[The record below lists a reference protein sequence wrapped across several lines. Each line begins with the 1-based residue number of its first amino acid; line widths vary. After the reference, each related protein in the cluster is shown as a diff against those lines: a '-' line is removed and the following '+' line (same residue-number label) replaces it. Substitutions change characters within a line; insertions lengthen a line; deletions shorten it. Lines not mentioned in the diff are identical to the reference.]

1 MIQRNSFKSND
12 TTPLSRKEGQGGGLQ
27 RWAILKVWWDEL
39 CEIVKDEGILVFI
52 ILLPLGYPLLYAM
65 IYNTET
71 QRELPICVVDDSMS
85 ARSRDFIRRVDATS
99 EVKVVARCADM
110 SQAQELLRRRD
121 AYGILRVPAEFDRDL
136 WRGQQTVVG
145 LYSDLTS
152 MLYYK
157 VEYLAV
163 INVAQEVNRQIKVLE
178 RQTNISRREEQ
189 LARWPI
195 RFEEVKMYNPQ
206 GGFASFL
213 IPPVLMLILQQALCL
228 GVGMSMGRS
237 RERFRG
243 LVIPPT
249 RHYKNTLAIVL
260 GKGLVHFL
268 LFLLMAFYMSLC
280 VTRWFGLP
288 QLAHFVDLLG
298 FFVPYLLACTYM
310 AIFWSHFIYRREDC
324 ILLFVF
330 MSIPLLF
337 LSGVSWPGASIP
349 TLWRIV
355 GSVFP
360 STWGLNAYV
369 RISGMGAS
377 LGDCRQELMAL
388 WILAAIYFLLS
399 CLLYMAEIRKAVGR
413 SVLS

>member
-1 MIQRNSFKSND
+1 MIRPKF
-12 TTPLSRKEGQGGGLQ
+12 P
-27 RWAILKVWWDEL
+27 IFHVWWDEL
-39 CEIVKDEGILVFI
+39 CELVKDEGILIFV
-52 ILLPLGYPLLYAM
+52 ILLPLAYPLLYAM

-71 QRELPICVVDDSMS
+71 QRQLPICVVDENMS

-99 EVKVVARCADM
+99 EVKVVAHCTDM
-110 SQAQELLRRRD
+110 AQARELLRRRD
-121 AYGILRVPAEFDRDL
+121 AFGILCIPAEFDQRL
-136 WRGQQTVVG
+136 WRGQQAVVG

-163 INVAQEVNRQIKVLE
+163 INVAQELNRNIKVRE
-178 RQTNISRREEQ
+178 HQQNTTDREEQ

-195 RFEEVKMYNPQ
+195 RFDEVKIYNSA
-206 GGFASFL
+206 GGFAAFL

-243 LVIPPT
+243 LVVPPT
-249 RHYKNTLAIVL
+249 KHYKNTLAIVL
-260 GKGLVHFL
+260 GKSMVHFL
-268 LFLLMAFYMSLC
+268 LFLLMAFYMAIC

-288 QLAHFVDLLG
+288 QIGHFTDLLG

-310 AIFWSHFIYRREDC
+310 AMFYSSFIYRREDC

-349 TLWRIV
+349 PLWKAV
-355 GSVFP
+355 GSIFP

-369 RISGMGAS
+369 RIQDMGAS
-377 LGDCRQELMAL
+377 LADCRHEILSL

-399 CLLYMAEIRKAVGR
+399 CFIYMFEIRKAVGR
-413 SVLS
+413 TVLN

>member
-1 MIQRNSFKSND
+1 M
-12 TTPLSRKEGQGGGLQ
+12 RKPKFP
-27 RWAILKVWWDEL
+27 ILHVWLDEL
-39 CEIVKDEGILVFI
+39 SELVKDEGILIFI

-71 QRELPICVVDDSMS
+71 QRELPICVVDDAMS
-85 ARSRDFIRRVDATS
+85 SRSRDFIRRVDATA
-99 EVKVVARCADM
+99 EVNVAAHCTSMAE
-110 SQAQELLRRRD
+110 AQELMRRRD
-121 AYGILRVPAEFDRDL
+121 VFGILRIPREFDRQL
-136 WRGQQTVVG
+136 WLGEQTIVG

-152 MLYYK
+152 VLYYK

-163 INVAQEVNRQIKVLE
+163 ANVAQDMNRDIKVQE
-178 RQTNISRREEQ
+178 RLTSTTAREEEVT
-189 LARWPI
+189 RWPI
-195 RFEEVKMYNPQ
+195 RFEEVKLYNSA
-206 GGFASFL
+206 GGFAAFL

-228 GVGMSMGRS
+228 GIGMSMGRS

-243 LVIPPT
+243 LIIPPT
-249 RHYKNTLAIVL
+249 RHYKNSLAIVL

-268 LFLLMAFYMSLC
+268 LFMLMAFYMAIC

-288 QLAHFVDLLG
+288 QLAHFWDLLG

-310 AIFWSHFIYRREDC
+310 AIFYSSFIYRREDC

-337 LSGVSWPGASIP
+337 LSGVSWPGSAVP
-349 TLWRIV
+349 PLWKAV

-377 LGDCRQELMAL
+377 LGDCHTEILAL

-399 CLLYMAEIRKAVGR
+399 CFIYMFEIRKAVGR
-413 SVLS
+413 SVLN

>member
-1 MIQRNSFKSND
+1 MKR
-12 TTPLSRKEGQGGGLQ
+12 PLFP
-27 RWAILKVWWDEL
+27 ILHVWWDEL
-39 CEIVKDEGILVFI
+39 CESVKDEGILIFM
-52 ILLPLGYPLLYAM
+52 ILLPLAYPLLYAM
-65 IYNTET
+65 IYDTET
-71 QRELPICVVDDSMS
+71 QRELPICVVDDNLSD
-85 ARSRDFIRRVDATS
+85 RSRDFVRRVDATPEVRVVSHCANMS
-99 EVKVVARCADM
+99 E
-110 SQAQELLRRRD
+110 AQELMRRREVF
-121 AYGILRVPAEFDRDL
+121 GILRIPAEFDREL
-136 WRGQQTVVG
+136 WRGRQTVVG

-163 INVAQEVNRQIKVLE
+163 INVAQELNRNIKVLE
-178 RQTNISRREEQ
+178 HQTATTRREEQ

-195 RFEEVKMYNPQ
+195 RFEEVKLYNPQ
-206 GGFASFL
+206 GGFAAFL

-268 LFLLMAFYMSLC
+268 LFLLMAFYMAVC
-280 VTRWFGLP
+280 VTRWFALP
-288 QLAHFVDLLG
+288 QLAHFWTLLG

-310 AIFWSHFIYRREDC
+310 AIFYSSFVYRREDC

-337 LSGVSWPGASIP
+337 LSGVSWPGAAVP
-349 TLWRIV
+349 PLWKAV
-355 GSVFP
+355 GSIFP

-377 LGDCRQELMAL
+377 LGDCRGELIAL
-388 WILAAIYFLLS
+388 WTLAGIYFLLS
-399 CLLYMAEIRKAVGR
+399 CFVYMREIRKAVGR
-413 SVLS
+413 SVLN

>member
-1 MIQRNSFKSND
+1 MIRPKF
-12 TTPLSRKEGQGGGLQ
+12 P
-27 RWAILKVWWDEL
+27 ILHVWWDEL
-39 CEIVKDEGILVFI
+39 CELVKDEGILIFV
-52 ILLPLGYPLLYAM
+52 ILLPLAYPLLYAM

-71 QRELPICVVDDSMS
+71 QRELPICVVDDSMT

-99 EVKVVARCADM
+99 EVKVIGYCASM
-110 SQAQELLRRRD
+110 AEAQERLRCRD
-121 AYGILRVPAEFDRDL
+121 AFGILRIPAEFDHDL
-136 WRGQQTVVG
+136 WRGRQTVVG

-163 INVAQEVNRQIKVLE
+163 INVAQEMNRHIKVRE
-178 RQTNISRREEQ
+178 HQTNTTRREDQ
-189 LARWPI
+189 LGEWPI

-206 GGFASFL
+206 GGFAAFL

-249 RHYKNTLAIVL
+249 KHYKNTLAIVL

-268 LFLLMAFYMSLC
+268 LFLLMAFYMAVC
-280 VTRWFGLP
+280 VTRWFELP
-288 QLAHFVDLLG
+288 QLGHLWDLLG

-310 AIFWSHFIYRREDC
+310 AMFWSHFIYRREDC

-337 LSGVSWPGASIP
+337 LSGVSWPGAAIP
-349 TLWRIV
+349 PLWKVV
-355 GSVFP
+355 GSIFP

-369 RISGMGAS
+369 RINGMGAS
-377 LGDCRQELMAL
+377 LGDCRQEIIML
-388 WILAAIYFLLS
+388 WILTAFYFLLS
-399 CLLYMAEIRKAVGR
+399 CFLYMFEIRKAVGR
-413 SVLS
+413 TVLN

>member
-1 MIQRNSFKSND
+1 MIKPKF
-12 TTPLSRKEGQGGGLQ
+12 P
-27 RWAILKVWWDEL
+27 ILHVWLDEL
-39 CEIVKDEGILVFI
+39 SELVKDEGILIFI
-52 ILLPLGYPLLYAM
+52 ILLPLAYPLLYAM
-65 IYNTET
+65 IYNNET
-71 QRELPICVVDDSMS
+71 QRQLPICVVDESLTS
-85 ARSRDFIRRVDATS
+85 RSRDFIRRVDATPEINIVS
-99 EVKVVARCADM
+99 HCTDM
-110 SQAQELLRRRD
+110 AQAQELMRRRD
-121 AYGILRVPAEFDRDL
+121 VFAILRVPAEFNNDL
-136 WRGQQTVVG
+136 WRGRQTVVG
-145 LYSDLTS
+145 VYSDLTS
-152 MLYYK
+152 MIYYK
-157 VEYLAV
+157 VVYLGV
-163 INVAQEVNRQIKVLE
+163 INVAQEVNRNIKVME
-178 RQTNISRREEQ
+178 RQTNVSRREEQ

-195 RFEEVKMYNPQ
+195 RFEEVKLYNSA

-213 IPPVLMLILQQALCL
+213 IPPVLMLIIQQALCL

-249 RHYKNTLAIVL
+249 KHYKNTLAIVL

-268 LFLLMAFYMSLC
+268 LFLLMAFYVSMC

-288 QLAHFVDLLG
+288 QLGHFWDLLG

-310 AIFWSHFIYRREDC
+310 AIFYSSFIYRREDC

-337 LSGVSWPGASIP
+337 ISGVSWPGAAVPPFWKVI
-349 TLWRIV
+349 

-369 RISGMGAS
+369 RIQGMGAS
-377 LGDCRQELMAL
+377 LGDCHTEIMAL

-399 CLLYMAEIRKAVGR
+399 CLFYMFEIRKAVGR
-413 SVLS
+413 TILN

>member
-1 MIQRNSFKSND
+1 MIKPKF
-12 TTPLSRKEGQGGGLQ
+12 P
-27 RWAILKVWWDEL
+27 ILHVWLDEL
-39 CEIVKDEGILVFI
+39 SELVKDEGILIFI
-52 ILLPLGYPLLYAM
+52 ILLPLAYPLLYAM
-65 IYNTET
+65 IYNNET
-71 QRELPICVVDDSMS
+71 QRQLPICVVDESLTS
-85 ARSRDFIRRVDATS
+85 RSRDFIRRVDATPEINIVS
-99 EVKVVARCADM
+99 HCTDM
-110 SQAQELLRRRD
+110 AQAQELMRRRD
-121 AYGILRVPAEFDRDL
+121 VFAILRVPAEFNNDL
-136 WRGQQTVVG
+136 WRGRQTVVG
-145 LYSDLTS
+145 VYSDLTS
-152 MLYYK
+152 MIYYK
-157 VEYLAV
+157 VVYLGV
-163 INVAQEVNRQIKVLE
+163 INVAQEVNRNIKVME
-178 RQTNISRREEQ
+178 RQTNVSRREEQ

-195 RFEEVKMYNPQ
+195 RFEEVKLYNSA

-249 RHYKNTLAIVL
+249 KHYKNTLAIVL

-268 LFLLMAFYMSLC
+268 LFLLMAFYVSMC

-288 QLAHFVDLLG
+288 QLGHFWDLLG

-310 AIFWSHFIYRREDC
+310 AIFYSSFIYRREDC

-337 LSGVSWPGASIP
+337 ISGVSWPGAAVPPFWKVI
-349 TLWRIV
+349 

-369 RISGMGAS
+369 RIQGMGAS
-377 LGDCRQELMAL
+377 LGDCHTEIMAL

-399 CLLYMAEIRKAVGR
+399 CLFYMFEIRKAVGR
-413 SVLS
+413 TILN

>member
-1 MIQRNSFKSND
+1 MIRPSF
-12 TTPLSRKEGQGGGLQ
+12 P
-27 RWAILKVWWDEL
+27 ILHVWWDEF
-39 CEIVKDEGILVFI
+39 CELVKDEGILIFV
-52 ILLPLGYPLLYAM
+52 ILLPLAYPLLYAM

-71 QRELPICVVDDSMS
+71 QRELPICVVDDCMT
-85 ARSRDFIRRVDATS
+85 ARSRDLIRRVDATP
-99 EVKVVARCADM
+99 EVGVAAHCINMDE
-110 SQAQELLRRRD
+110 AQELMRRRQVF
-121 AYGILRVPAEFDRDL
+121 GILRIPREFDMQL
-136 WRGQQTVVG
+136 WRGEQTVVG

-163 INVAQEVNRQIKVLE
+163 INVAQELNRNIKVRE
-178 RQTNISRREEQ
+178 HQQHTTAREEQ

-195 RFEEVKMYNPQ
+195 RFEEVKMYNPA
-206 GGFASFL
+206 GGFAAFL

-249 RHYKNTLAIVL
+249 RHYKNTLAVVL

-268 LFLLMAFYMSLC
+268 IFMLMGFYMAVC

-288 QLAHFVDLLG
+288 QQGHFLDLLG

-310 AIFWSHFIYRREDC
+310 AIFWSSFIFRREDC

-330 MSIPLLF
+330 MSVPLLF
-337 LSGVSWPGASIP
+337 LTGVSWPGASVP
-349 TLWRIV
+349 PLWKVV

-360 STWGLNAYV
+360 STWGANAYV
-369 RISGMGAS
+369 RIQGMGAS
-377 LGDCRQELMAL
+377 LGDCRQELMML
-388 WILAAIYFLLS
+388 WRLAGIYFLLS
-399 CLLYMAEIRKAVGR
+399 CFMYLFEIRRAVGR
-413 SVLS
+413 SVLR

>member
-1 MIQRNSFKSND
+1 M
-12 TTPLSRKEGQGGGLQ
+12 RKPKFP
-27 RWAILKVWWDEL
+27 ILHVWLDEL
-39 CEIVKDEGILVFI
+39 SELVKDEGILIFV
-52 ILLPLGYPLLYAM
+52 ILLPLAYPLLYAM

-71 QRELPICVVDDSMS
+71 QRELPICVVDDNMS

-99 EVKVVARCADM
+99 EVSVAAHCTSMAE
-110 SQAQELLRRRD
+110 AQELLRRRD
-121 AYGILRVPAEFDRDL
+121 VYGILRIPREFDQRL
-136 WRGQQTVVG
+136 WRGQQAVVG

-163 INVAQEVNRQIKVLE
+163 INVAQELNRNIKVME
-178 RQTNISRREEQ
+178 HQQHTTAREES

-195 RFEEVKMYNPQ
+195 RFDEVKMYNPA
-206 GGFASFL
+206 GGFAAFL

-249 RHYKNTLAIVL
+249 KHYKNTLAIVL
-260 GKGLVHFL
+260 GKALVHFL
-268 LFLLMAFYMSLC
+268 LFLLMAFYMAVC

-288 QLAHFVDLLG
+288 QLGHFWDLLG
-298 FFVPYLLACTYM
+298 FFVPYLAACTFM
-310 AIFWSHFIYRREDC
+310 AMFWSSFIYRREDC

-349 TLWRIV
+349 PLWQAV
-355 GSVFP
+355 ASVFP

-369 RISGMGAS
+369 RIQGMGAS
-377 LGDCRQELMAL
+377 LGDCRTEIIAL
-388 WILAAIYFLLS
+388 WLLAGIYFLLT
-399 CLLYMAEIRKAVGR
+399 CFAYMFEIRRSVGR
-413 SVLS
+413 TILE

>member
-1 MIQRNSFKSND
+1 MKKPSF
-12 TTPLSRKEGQGGGLQ
+12 P
-27 RWAILKVWWDEL
+27 ILHVWWDEL
-39 CEIVKDEGILVFI
+39 CDIVKDEGILIFI
-52 ILLPLGYPLLYAM
+52 ILLPIAYPLLYAM

-71 QRELPICVVDDSMS
+71 QRELPVCVVDECHSQ
-85 ARSRDFIRRVDATS
+85 RTRDMLRRIDATP
-99 EVKVVARCADM
+99 EVCIAAHCATMGEAR
-110 SQAQELLRRRD
+110 ELLRRRQ
-121 AYGILRVPAEFDRDL
+121 AFGIIEVPRDFDLRLA
-136 WRGQQTVVG
+136 RGQQATLG
-145 LYSDLTS
+145 IYSDLTS

-157 VEYLAV
+157 VLYLGV
-163 INVAQEVNRQIKVLE
+163 INVVQELNRNIKVSE
-178 RQTNISRREEQ
+178 RSQRPSTAHEEE

-195 RFEEVKMYNPQ
+195 RFSEVHLYNPQ
-206 GGFASFL
+206 GGFAAFL

-268 LFLLMAFYMSLC
+268 LFMLMAFYMAVC

-288 QLAHFVDLLG
+288 QLAHTATLLG
-298 FFVPYLLACTYM
+298 FFVPYLLACVYM
-310 AIFWSHFIYRREDC
+310 AIFYSSFIYRREDC

-337 LSGVSWPGASIP
+337 LSGVSWPGAAVP
-349 TLWRIV
+349 PFWHYV
-355 GSVFP
+355 AMVFP

-369 RISGMGAS
+369 RISTMGAS
-377 LGDCRQELMAL
+377 LGDMRTELFAL
-388 WILAAIYFLLS
+388 WLLAAIYFLLS
-399 CLLYMAEIRKAVGR
+399 CLMYMREIRRAVGR
-413 SVLS
+413 TILE

>member
-1 MIQRNSFKSND
+1 MIRPKF
-12 TTPLSRKEGQGGGLQ
+12 P
-27 RWAILKVWWDEL
+27 ILHVWLDEL
-39 CEIVKDEGILVFI
+39 TDIVKDEGILIFI
-52 ILLPLGYPLLYAM
+52 ILLPLAYPLLYAM

-71 QRELPICVVDDSMS
+71 QRELPICVVDDNMS
-85 ARSRDFIRRVDATS
+85 ARSRDFIRRVDATP
-99 EVKVVARCADM
+99 EVKVAAHCVSMAD
-110 SQAQELLRRRD
+110 AQELMRMRKV
-121 AYGILRVPAEFDRDL
+121 YGILRIPSEFDTEL
-136 WRGQQTVVG
+136 WRGNQTVVG

-163 INVAQEVNRQIKVLE
+163 INVAQELNRNIKVRE
-178 RQTNISRREEQ
+178 HQNTTTSREES

-195 RFEEVKMYNPQ
+195 RFDEVKMYNSA
-206 GGFASFL
+206 GGFAAFL

-237 RERFRG
+237 RERFHG

-249 RHYKNTLAIVL
+249 KHYKNTLAIVL

-268 LFLLMAFYMSLC
+268 LFLLMAFYMSTC

-298 FFVPYLLACTYM
+298 FFIPYLLACTYM
-310 AIFWSHFIYRREDC
+310 AIFYSSFIYRREDC

-349 TLWRIV
+349 PLWKVV

-377 LGDCRQELMAL
+377 LGDCREEIMAL

-399 CLLYMAEIRKAVGR
+399 CLMYMFEIRKAVGR
-413 SVLS
+413 SLLN

>member
-1 MIQRNSFKSND
+1 MIKPKF
-12 TTPLSRKEGQGGGLQ
+12 P
-27 RWAILKVWWDEL
+27 ILHVWWDEL
-39 CEIVKDEGILVFI
+39 CEIVKDEGILIFM
-52 ILLPLGYPLLYAM
+52 ILLPLAYPLLYAM
-65 IYNTET
+65 IYNTEA
-71 QRELPICVVDDSMS
+71 QHQLPICVVDDCLSD
-85 ARSRDFIRRVDATS
+85 RSRDFIRRVDATQ
-99 EVKVVARCADM
+99 EVKVACHCTTM
-110 SQAQELLRRRD
+110 SEAQELMRRREVF
-121 AYGILRVPAEFDRDL
+121 GILRIPAEFDREL
-136 WRGQQTVVG
+136 WRGRQAVVG

-163 INVAQEVNRQIKVLE
+163 INVVQELNRNIKVQE
-178 RQTNISRREEQ
+178 HQTNTSRREEE

-195 RFEEVKMYNPQ
+195 RFEEVKLYNPQ
-206 GGFASFL
+206 GGFAAFL

-228 GVGMSMGRS
+228 GIGMSMGRS

-268 LFLLMAFYMSLC
+268 LFLLMAFYMAVC

-288 QLAHFVDLLG
+288 QLAHFWTLLG

-310 AIFWSHFIYRREDC
+310 AIFYSSFVYRREDC

-337 LSGVSWPGASIP
+337 LSGVSWPGAAVP
-349 TLWRIV
+349 PLWKAV

-369 RISGMGAS
+369 RIQGMGAS
-377 LGDCRQELMAL
+377 LGDCRDELFAL
-388 WILAAIYFLLS
+388 WTLAGIYFLLS
-399 CLLYMAEIRKAVGR
+399 CLVYMYEIRKTVGR
-413 SVLS
+413 SLLN

>member
-1 MIQRNSFKSND
+1 M
-12 TTPLSRKEGQGGGLQ
+12 
-27 RWAILKVWWDEL
+27 LKAVIHVWLDEL
-39 CEIVKDEGILVFI
+39 SEIVKDEGILIFI
-52 ILLPLGYPLLYAM
+52 ILLPLAYPLLYAM

-71 QRELPICVVDDSMS
+71 QRQLPICVVDDCMTD
-85 ARSRDFIRRVDATS
+85 RSRDFIRRVDATS
-99 EVKVVARCADM
+99 EVMVSERCASM
-110 SQAQELLRRRD
+110 SDAQELLRRREVF
-121 AYGILRVPAEFDRDL
+121 GILRIPREFDQRL
-136 WRGQQTVVG
+136 WRGQQAVVG

-163 INVAQEVNRQIKVLE
+163 INVAQEVNRNIKVTE
-178 RQTNISRREEQ
+178 HQTNISRKEEQ
-189 LARWPI
+189 VARWPI
-195 RFEEVKMYNPQ
+195 RFEEVKLYNSA
-206 GGFASFL
+206 GGFAAFL

-249 RHYKNTLAIVL
+249 KHYKNTLAIVL

-268 LFLLMAFYMSLC
+268 LFLLMAFYMAVC
-280 VTRWFGLP
+280 VTRWFNLP
-288 QLAHFVDLLG
+288 QLGHFWDLLG

-337 LSGVSWPGASIP
+337 LSGVSWPGAAVP
-349 TLWRIV
+349 PLWKAV
-355 GSVFP
+355 GSIFP

-369 RISGMGAS
+369 RIQGMGAS
-377 LGDCRQELMAL
+377 LGDCHCELLTL
-388 WILAAIYFLLS
+388 WRLAAIYFLLS
-399 CLLYMAEIRKAVGR
+399 CFMYMFEIRKAVGR
-413 SVLS
+413 TILN

>member
-1 MIQRNSFKSND
+1 M
-12 TTPLSRKEGQGGGLQ
+12 RKPTFP
-27 RWAILKVWWDEL
+27 ILHVWLDEL
-39 CEIVKDEGILVFI
+39 SELVKDEGILIFV
-52 ILLPLGYPLLYAM
+52 ILLPLAYPLLYAM

-71 QRELPICVVDDSMS
+71 QRELPICVVDDNMS

-99 EVKVVARCADM
+99 EVSVVAHCTSMAE
-110 SQAQELLRRRD
+110 AQELLRRRD
-121 AYGILRVPAEFDRDL
+121 VYGILRIPREFDQRL
-136 WRGQQTVVG
+136 WRGQQAVVG

-163 INVAQEVNRQIKVLE
+163 INVAQELNRNIKVME
-178 RQTNISRREEQ
+178 HQQNTTAREES

-195 RFEEVKMYNPQ
+195 RFDEVKIYNPA
-206 GGFASFL
+206 GGFAAFL

-249 RHYKNTLAIVL
+249 KHYKNTLAIVL

-268 LFLLMAFYMSLC
+268 LFMLMALYMAVC

-288 QLAHFVDLLG
+288 QLGHFWDLLG
-298 FFVPYLLACTYM
+298 FFVPYLAACTFM
-310 AIFWSHFIYRREDC
+310 AMFWSSFIYRREDC

-349 TLWRIV
+349 PLWQAV
-355 GSVFP
+355 ASVFP

-369 RISGMGAS
+369 RIQGMGAS
-377 LGDCRQELMAL
+377 LGDCRTEIMAL
-388 WILAAIYFLLS
+388 WILAAIYFLLT
-399 CLLYMAEIRKAVGR
+399 CFIYMSEIRRSVGR
-413 SVLS
+413 TVLE

>member
-1 MIQRNSFKSND
+1 M
-12 TTPLSRKEGQGGGLQ
+12 RKPHFP
-27 RWAILKVWWDEL
+27 ILHVWWDEL
-39 CEIVKDEGILVFI
+39 CEIVKDEGILIFM
-52 ILLPLGYPLLYAM
+52 ILLPLAYPLLYAM
-65 IYNTET
+65 IYDTET
-71 QRELPICVVDDSMS
+71 QRELPICVVDESLSD
-85 ARSRDFIRRVDATS
+85 RSRDFIRRVNATS
-99 EVKVVARCADM
+99 EVKVAYHCTTL
-110 SQAQELLRRRD
+110 SEAQELMRRREVF
-121 AYGILRVPAEFDRDL
+121 GILRIPAEFDREL
-136 WRGQQTVVG
+136 WRGRQTVVG

-163 INVAQEVNRQIKVLE
+163 INVAQELNRNIKVHE
-178 RQTNISRREEQ
+178 HQTPTTRREEQ

-195 RFEEVKMYNPQ
+195 RFEEVKLYNPQ
-206 GGFASFL
+206 GGFAAFL

-268 LFLLMAFYMSLC
+268 LFLLMAFYMAVC

-288 QLAHFVDLLG
+288 QLAHFWTLLG

-310 AIFWSHFIYRREDC
+310 AIFYSSFVYRREDC

-337 LSGVSWPGASIP
+337 LSGVSWPGAAVP
-349 TLWRIV
+349 PLWKAV
-355 GSVFP
+355 GSIFP

-369 RISGMGAS
+369 RIAGMGAS
-377 LGDCRQELMAL
+377 LGDCHDEIFAL
-388 WILAAIYFLLS
+388 WTLAGIYFLLA
-399 CLLYMAEIRKAVGR
+399 CFVYMYEIRKTVGR
-413 SVLS
+413 SLLN

>member
-1 MIQRNSFKSND
+1 MIKPKF
-12 TTPLSRKEGQGGGLQ
+12 P
-27 RWAILKVWWDEL
+27 ILHVWLDEL
-39 CEIVKDEGILVFI
+39 SELVKDEGILIFI
-52 ILLPLGYPLLYAM
+52 ILLPLAYPLLYAM
-65 IYNTET
+65 IYNNET
-71 QRELPICVVDDSMS
+71 QRQLPICVVDESLTS
-85 ARSRDFIRRVDATS
+85 RSRDFIRRVDATPEINIVS
-99 EVKVVARCADM
+99 HCTDM
-110 SQAQELLRRRD
+110 AQAQELMRRRD
-121 AYGILRVPAEFDRDL
+121 VFAILRVPAEFNNDL
-136 WRGQQTVVG
+136 WRGRQTVVG
-145 LYSDLTS
+145 VYSDLTS
-152 MLYYK
+152 MIYYK
-157 VEYLAV
+157 VVYLGV
-163 INVAQEVNRQIKVLE
+163 INVAQEVNRNIKVME
-178 RQTNISRREEQ
+178 RQTNVSRREEQ

-195 RFEEVKMYNPQ
+195 RFEEVKLYNSA

-249 RHYKNTLAIVL
+249 KHYKNTLAIVL

-268 LFLLMAFYMSLC
+268 LFLLMAFYVSMC
-280 VTRWFGLP
+280 VTRGFGLP
-288 QLAHFVDLLG
+288 QLGHFWDLLG

-310 AIFWSHFIYRREDC
+310 AIFYSSFIYRREDC

-337 LSGVSWPGASIP
+337 ISGVSWPGAAVPPFWKVI
-349 TLWRIV
+349 

-369 RISGMGAS
+369 RIQGMGAS
-377 LGDCRQELMAL
+377 LGDCHTEIMAL

-399 CLLYMAEIRKAVGR
+399 CLFYMFEIRKAVGR
-413 SVLS
+413 TILN

>member
-1 MIQRNSFKSND
+1 MIRPKF
-12 TTPLSRKEGQGGGLQ
+12 P
-27 RWAILKVWWDEL
+27 ILHVWWDEL
-39 CEIVKDEGILVFI
+39 CELVKDEGILIFV
-52 ILLPLGYPLLYAM
+52 ILLPLAYPLLYAM

-71 QRELPICVVDDSMS
+71 QRQLPICVVDENMS

-99 EVKVVARCADM
+99 EVKVVAHCTDM
-110 SQAQELLRRRD
+110 AQARELLRRRD
-121 AYGILRVPAEFDRDL
+121 AFGILCIPPEFDQRL
-136 WRGQQTVVG
+136 WRGQQAVVG

-163 INVAQEVNRQIKVLE
+163 INVAQELNRNIKVRE
-178 RQTNISRREEQ
+178 HQQNTTDREEQ

-195 RFEEVKMYNPQ
+195 RFDEVKIYNSA
-206 GGFASFL
+206 GGFAAFL

-243 LVIPPT
+243 LVVPPT
-249 RHYKNTLAIVL
+249 KHYKNTLAIVL
-260 GKGLVHFL
+260 GKSMVHFL
-268 LFLLMAFYMSLC
+268 LFLLMAFYMAIC

-288 QLAHFVDLLG
+288 QLGHFPDLLG
-298 FFVPYLLACTYM
+298 FFVPYLLASTYM
-310 AIFWSHFIYRREDC
+310 AIFYSSFIYRREDC

-337 LSGVSWPGASIP
+337 LSGVSWPGAAIP
-349 TLWRIV
+349 PLWKAV
-355 GSVFP
+355 GSIFP

-369 RISGMGAS
+369 RIQGMGAS
-377 LGDCRQELMAL
+377 LADCRQEIFAL

-399 CLLYMAEIRKAVGR
+399 CFIYMFEIRKAVGR
-413 SVLS
+413 TVLN

>member
-1 MIQRNSFKSND
+1 MIRPKF
-12 TTPLSRKEGQGGGLQ
+12 P
-27 RWAILKVWWDEL
+27 ILHVWWDEL
-39 CEIVKDEGILVFI
+39 CEIVNDEGILIFI
-52 ILLPLGYPLLYAM
+52 ILLPLAYPLLYAM

-71 QRELPICVVDDSMS
+71 QRQLPICVVDECQTD
-85 ARSRDFIRRVDATS
+85 RSRDFIRRVDATP
-99 EVKVVARCADM
+99 EVRVAERPANM
-110 SQAQELLRRRD
+110 AEAQELMRRREVF
-121 AYGILRVPAEFDRDL
+121 GILRIPAEFDLHL
-136 WRGQQTVVG
+136 WRGKQVVVG

-163 INVAQEVNRQIKVLE
+163 INVVQELNRNIKVQE
-178 RQTNISRREEQ
+178 HQTNISRREEQ

-195 RFEEVKMYNPQ
+195 RFEEVKLYNPA
-206 GGFASFL
+206 GGFAAFL

-243 LVIPPT
+243 LVIPPS

-268 LFLLMAFYMSLC
+268 IFLLMAFYMAVC

-288 QLAHFVDLLG
+288 QLGHFWDLLG

-310 AIFWSHFIYRREDC
+310 AIFYSSFIYRREDC

-337 LSGVSWPGASIP
+337 LSGVSWPGAAVP
-349 TLWRIV
+349 PLWQAV

-369 RISGMGAS
+369 RIQGMGAS
-377 LGDCRQELMAL
+377 LGDCRQEIMAL

-399 CLLYMAEIRKAVGR
+399 CFVYMHEIRKAVGR
-413 SVLS
+413 SVLN

>member
-1 MIQRNSFKSND
+1 MIKPKF
-12 TTPLSRKEGQGGGLQ
+12 P
-27 RWAILKVWWDEL
+27 ILHVWLDEL
-39 CEIVKDEGILVFI
+39 TELVKDEGILIFV
-52 ILLPLGYPLLYAM
+52 ILLPLAYPLLYAM

-71 QRELPICVVDDSMS
+71 QRELPICVVDENMT
-85 ARSRDFIRRVDATS
+85 ARSRDFIRRVDATA
-99 EVKVVARCADM
+99 EVSIAAHCTSMAE
-110 SQAQELLRRRD
+110 AQELLRRRD
-121 AYGILRVPAEFDRDL
+121 VFGILRIPREFDLSL

-163 INVAQEVNRQIKVLE
+163 INVAQELNRNIKVME
-178 RQTNISRREEQ
+178 HQQNTTAREES

-195 RFEEVKMYNPQ
+195 RFEEVKMYNSA
-206 GGFASFL
+206 GGFAAFL

-249 RHYKNTLAIVL
+249 KHYKNTLAIVL
-260 GKGLVHFL
+260 GKALVHFL
-268 LFLLMAFYMSLC
+268 LFLLMAFYMAVC

-288 QLAHFVDLLG
+288 QLGHFWNLLG
-298 FFVPYLLACTYM
+298 FFVPYLAACTFM
-310 AIFWSHFIYRREDC
+310 AMFWSSFIYRREDC

-349 TLWRIV
+349 SLWKAV

-369 RISGMGAS
+369 RIQGMGAS
-377 LGDCRQELMAL
+377 LGDCRTEIMAL
-388 WILAAIYFLLS
+388 WILAAVYFLLT
-399 CLLYMAEIRKAVGR
+399 CFAYMFEIRKAVGR
-413 SVLS
+413 TVLE

>member
-1 MIQRNSFKSND
+1 MIKPNF
-12 TTPLSRKEGQGGGLQ
+12 P
-27 RWAILKVWWDEL
+27 ILHVWLDEITEL
-39 CEIVKDEGILVFI
+39 VKDEGVLIFM

-71 QRELPICVVDDSMS
+71 QRQLPICVIDDSMTD
-85 ARSRDFIRRVDATS
+85 RSREFVRRVDATP
-99 EVKVVARCADM
+99 EINIVARCTDM
-110 SQAQELLRRRD
+110 NQAQELMRRRKVF
-121 AYGILRVPAEFDRDL
+121 AIMRVPAEFDRDI
-136 WRGQQTVVG
+136 WRGRQTVVG
-145 LYSDLTS
+145 VYSDLTS

-157 VEYLAV
+157 VVYLGV
-163 INVAQEVNRQIKVLE
+163 INVAQEMNRNIKVLE
-178 RQTNISRREEQ
+178 RQANISRHEEE

-195 RFEEVKMYNPQ
+195 RFEEVKLYNSA

-243 LVIPPT
+243 LVIPPS

-268 LFLLMAFYMSLC
+268 LFMLMAFYMAVC
-280 VTRWFGLP
+280 VTHWFGLP
-288 QLAHFVDLLG
+288 QLAHFWDLLG
-298 FFVPYLLACTYM
+298 FFVPYLAACTFM
-310 AIFWSHFIYRREDC
+310 AMFWSHFVYHREDC

-349 TLWRIV
+349 ALWKV
-355 GSVFP
+355 VASVFP

-369 RISGMGAS
+369 RISGMGAT
-377 LGDCRQELMAL
+377 LGDVRPELTAL
-388 WILAAIYFLLS
+388 WIQTGLYFLLS
-399 CLLYMAEIRKAVGR
+399 CLLYMRDIRHAVGR
-413 SVLS
+413 TVLS

>member
-1 MIQRNSFKSND
+1 MIRPKF
-12 TTPLSRKEGQGGGLQ
+12 P
-27 RWAILKVWWDEL
+27 IFHVWWDEL
-39 CEIVKDEGILVFI
+39 CELVKDEGILIFV
-52 ILLPLGYPLLYAM
+52 ILLPLAYPLLYAM

-71 QRELPICVVDDSMS
+71 QRQLPICVVDENMS

-99 EVKVVARCADM
+99 EV
-110 SQAQELLRRRD
+110 LRRRD
-121 AYGILRVPAEFDRDL
+121 AFGILCIPPEFDQRL
-136 WRGQQTVVG
+136 WRGQQAVVG

-163 INVAQEVNRQIKVLE
+163 INVAQELNRNIKVRE
-178 RQTNISRREEQ
+178 HQQNTTDREEQ

-195 RFEEVKMYNPQ
+195 RFDEVKIYNSA
-206 GGFASFL
+206 GGFAAFL

-243 LVIPPT
+243 LVVPPT
-249 RHYKNTLAIVL
+249 KHYKNTLAIVL
-260 GKGLVHFL
+260 GKSMVHFL
-268 LFLLMAFYMSLC
+268 LFLLMAFYMAVC

-288 QLAHFVDLLG
+288 QLGHFPDLLG

-310 AIFWSHFIYRREDC
+310 AMFYSSFIYRREDC

-349 TLWRIV
+349 PLWKAV
-355 GSVFP
+355 GSIFP

-369 RISGMGAS
+369 RIQGMGAS
-377 LGDCRQELMAL
+377 LADCRHEIFAL

-399 CLLYMAEIRKAVGR
+399 CFIYMFEIRKAVGR
-413 SVLS
+413 TVLN